1 MEGKIQWHG
10 LLVNCGHLI
19 KKFMRITNFLF
30 FSRLSGTGH
39 WKTNIW
45 RDGVFC
51 QGITFLYVNICNKT
65 LWLVVPFHEA
75 LCFFMSKAMFWI
87 LPVFSGREN
96 TWNGN
101 WVFSHGQHRQSL
113 RINQL
118 RIKMWIVFLGSLQS
132 VPQSLSNFYILLLL
146 FPLCSPRSIVKCW
159 ENNCCVAIKCLFQ
172 VYSTDGRQVSYVN
185 TLTSRNKGGKFL
197 KKLWCCLGGEYY
209 KIIWFYQ
216 LG

>member
-1 MEGKIQWHG
+1 
-10 LLVNCGHLI
+10 
-19 KKFMRITNFLF
+19 MRITNFFF

-65 LWLVVPFHEA
+65 LWLVVPFYEA
-75 LCFFMSKAMFWI
+75 LCFFMRKAMSWI
-87 LPVFSGREN
+87 LPVLVEGKN
-96 TWNGN
+96 TWHGNG
-101 WVFSHGQHRQSL
+101 VFFSWSTSKQSL

-118 RIKMWIVFLGSLQS
+118 RINMWIAFMGSLQS
-132 VPQSLSNFYILLLL
+132 VPRPSGNFYILLLL
-146 FPLCSPRSIVKCW
+146 FLLCSPRSIVKCW

-185 TLTSRNKGGKFL
+185 ILTSTL
-197 KKLWCCLGGEYY
+197 K
-209 KIIWFYQ
+209 
-216 LG
+216 